1 MMQSQLH
8 QQRDG
13 IQEDAASPLGA
24 AAGVALGLD
33 DLPEEVLLLV
43 LSFLPPAS
51 LVRLSLLSLRWHAL
65 LNDASYAT
73 LPWLNL
79 YYIN

>member
-1 MMQSQLH
+1 
-8 QQRDG
+8 
-13 IQEDAASPLGA
+13 
-24 AAGVALGLD
+24 LD

-65 LNDASYAT
+65 LHDATYVCLAAPSD
-73 LPWLNL
+73 N
-79 YYIN
+79 